1 MRCFMF
7 VCLCYGITDKQIQ
20 NAVSEHGVGNMR
32 ELKRRL
38 GVGSQCGSC
47 IDMATS
53 IIDQT
58 IVDESLF
65 KDVG

>member
-1 MRCFMF
+1 MF
-7 VCLCYGITDKQIQ
+7 VCLCHGITDKQITK
-20 NAVSEHGVGNMR
+20 AVSEHGVGNMR
-32 ELKRRL
+32 DLKRRL

-47 IDMATS
+47 IDMAVS

-58 IVDESLF
+58 IVDETLY